1 MLRMHLR
8 ATQLTIGIISGLFSV
23 TALAADTPPPAAAQT
38 PPAQTQPVAA
48 AASIP
53 NVKVA
58 ASTRDLWADGV
69 DVDHVDGTTIY
80 YKPIE
85 GAQGKPNR
93 VPAPLDTKLFDIKY
107 LGPMVSTEGGLP
119 FLLMSARP
127 CSDCNEEK
135 QIYAVRVDGGRSTHF
150 VYPGKILDP
159 KTRAVLFDARSFFGK
174 CLPHGEQGYIVF
186 QRERLDRR
194 RSLQPSVF
202 VASAGKDFLEEKLIE
217 HHLPGL
223 NTTLA
228 QVKRK
233 QCVEIVG
240 RNRLMLRKKMSL
252 VPRREEKQDED
263 DGDDDEESTKEN
275 QTDQDLPSPAAD

>member
-1 MLRMHLR
+1 MLRLHTLHTWAAALLITSISALSAPAR
-8 ATQLTIGIISGLFSV
+8 A
-23 TALAADTPPPAAAQT
+23 AETPPQASAAEAAPA
-38 PPAQTQPVAA
+38 P
-48 AASIP
+48 I
-53 NVKVA
+53 KVA
-58 ASTRDLWADGV
+58 ASARDLWADGI
-69 DVDHVDGTTIY
+69 DIDHIDGSTIY

-85 GAQGKPNR
+85 GAQGKPSR
-93 VPAPLDTKLFDIKY
+93 IPAPLDTKLFDIKY
-107 LGPMVSTEGGLP
+107 LGPMSSEEGGLP
-119 FLLMSARP
+119 YLLMSARP

-135 QIYAVRVDGGRSTHF
+135 QIYAVRVDGARSTHF

-159 KTRAVLFDARSFFGK
+159 KTRAVLFDARSFLGK
-174 CLPHGEQGYIVF
+174 CLPHGGQGYIVF

-202 VASAGKDFLEEKLIE
+202 TASAGKDFIEEKLIE

-233 QCVEIVG
+233 QCSEIIG

-252 VPRREEKQDED
+252 VPRREGKPD
-263 DGDDDEESTKEN
+263 DDDDEDEETTKEN